1 VPRAKLSWRKP
12 TCLVIVKSLI
22 TYCHSINKILIKRKH
37 RHPNVPFFPI
47 EWYQVKVRWISTDVS
62 LSHCQWSPEL
72 RVLVFF
78 ESRFWRTGKGKELL
92 IKCTESE
99 WGKVS

>member
-1 VPRAKLSWRKP
+1 
-12 TCLVIVKSLI
+12 
-22 TYCHSINKILIKRKH
+22 
-37 RHPNVPFFPI
+37 
-47 EWYQVKVRWISTDVS
+47 VKVRWISTDVS